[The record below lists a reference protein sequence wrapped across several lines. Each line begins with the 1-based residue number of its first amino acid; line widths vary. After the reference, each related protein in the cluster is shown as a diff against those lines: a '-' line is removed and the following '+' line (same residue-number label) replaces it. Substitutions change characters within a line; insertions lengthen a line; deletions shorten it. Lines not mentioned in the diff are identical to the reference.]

1 MIGKVAIAARR
12 PWLATA
18 ALTVV
23 IGGALLPT
31 PAVPLTNADAS
42 KQTGLDDGAITAE
55 ELTVRAV
62 LRVTR
67 PGADEPA
74 LPDRRA
80 RSGGI
85 TTA

>member
-18 ALTVV
+18 ALTVA

-42 KQTGLDDGAITAE
+42 KPTGADDGAVSAE
-55 ELTVRAV
+55 QLTVRAV

-67 PGADEPA
+67 PGAGQPA
-74 LPDRRA
+74 LPDMS
-80 RSGGI
+80 RSGGM